1 MNKSTPI
8 TSRIQKRSIGGVVQ
22 PAIQG
27 MGSVAKMDNKIIQKN
42 GKDTNRRGDGS
53 LVQSTVPD
61 QSRQAKPSPN
71 KMYDSP
77 AKRTPEQQKAI
88 KDAYRNTQVTNRM
101 NDDWSADYNNDGNM
115 FTRGVKNL
123 WDMASTSAMNITNP
137 AKGASEYAMKRFKRA
152 QDQRNQEYGAF
163 MENRTDLFSD
173 GKEKKVKVTKP
184 KPTKTEETT
193 KTTKPY
199 VKKGG
204 KSTGNMKDYKIG
216 STERY
221 NEYEARGWKQD
232 ATTKGGKPKVVK
244 EAKVATTD
252 NQANKNQFDKIKTP
266 NIDLT
271 RETKVKYKKSDVAK
285 APKTTNKTVKRKT
298 EAVEK
303 KLAKAKVA
311 RESGNLKKAAR
322 KEKRANNKVQ
332 RNLGTRKQSRK
343 AERDLAK
350 INKLEKKTAELK
362 LKNK

>member
-53 LVQSTVPD
+53 LVERTAPD
-61 QSRQAKPSPN
+61 QSRQAKSSPN

-77 AKRTPEQQKAI
+77 AKRTPEQEKAI
-88 KDAYRNTQVTNRM
+88 KDAYRNAQVTNRM
-101 NDDWSADYNNDGNM
+101 NDDWSADYNEDGNM
-115 FTRGVKNL
+115 FTRGMTNL
-123 WDMASTSAMNITNP
+123 WDLASTSAMNITNP

-152 QDQRNQEYGAF
+152 QNQKNQEFGTF
-163 MENRTDLFSD
+163 MENRPDLFGD
-173 GKEKKVKVTKP
+173 GKEKKVKVK
-184 KPTKTEETT
+184 KQEETKKEKTT
-193 KTTKPY
+193 KKTKPY

-232 ATTKGGKPKVVK
+232 ATTKGGKP
-244 EAKVATTD
+244 KVATTD

-322 KEKRANNKVQ
+322 KEKRAKNKVQ

-350 INKLEKKTAELK
+350 INKLEKKAAELK

>member
-27 MGSVAKMDNKIIQKN
+27 MGSVAK
-42 GKDTNRRGDGS
+42 
-53 LVQSTVPD
+53 
-61 QSRQAKPSPN
+61 QAKPSPN

-77 AKRTPEQQKAI
+77 AKRTPEQQKKIA
-88 KDAYRNTQVTNRM
+88 DAYKNTQVTNRM
-101 NDDWSADYNNDGNM
+101 NDDWTYDSNQDGNM
-115 FTRGVKNL
+115 FTRGITNL

-137 AKGASEYAMKRFKRA
+137 AKGASEYAMKRFKRN

-163 MENRTDLFSD
+163 MENRTDLFGD

-184 KPTKTEETT
+184 KPTKTKETT

-285 APKTTNKTVKRKT
+285 APKTESLEPLSRSERKV
-298 EAVEK
+298 ARKKKSIDK

-322 KEKRANNKVQ
+322 KEKRAGNKVE
-332 RNLGTRKQSRK
+332 RKYGIRKQMRQTDRQTK
-343 AERDLAK
+343 QMNRGLD
-350 INKLEKKTAELK
+350 KLQKKTEKLLK
-362 LKNK
+362 ENTK